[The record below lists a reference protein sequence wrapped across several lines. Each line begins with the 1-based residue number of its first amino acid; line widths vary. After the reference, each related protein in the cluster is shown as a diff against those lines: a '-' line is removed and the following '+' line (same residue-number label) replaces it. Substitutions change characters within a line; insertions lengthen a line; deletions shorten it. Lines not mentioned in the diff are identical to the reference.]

1 MSIKESAGI
10 LKLPFIKNNY
20 EECIKE
26 ALLND
31 WNYEDFLEKIL
42 NQEIHVRK
50 QNSINNRIRNA
61 RFPYRILLDDYKREH
76 LSIEIRQKIKEL
88 ETL

>member
-1 MSIKESAGI
+1 M
-10 LKLPFIKNNY
+10 
-20 EECIKE
+20 
-26 ALLND
+26 
-31 WNYEDFLEKIL
+31 EKIL

-88 ETL
+88 ETLEFLDNNENIILIGNPGTGKTTPYQ